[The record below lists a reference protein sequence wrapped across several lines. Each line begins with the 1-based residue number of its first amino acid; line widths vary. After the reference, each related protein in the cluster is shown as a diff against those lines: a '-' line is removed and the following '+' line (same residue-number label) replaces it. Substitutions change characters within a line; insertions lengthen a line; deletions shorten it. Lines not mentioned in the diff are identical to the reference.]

1 MMPLYD
7 HQMVTAKQ
15 IFLNPYTF
23 CLNEAGT
30 GKTRS
35 WLEAFNWELQNSKSK
50 VKQALIVAPLSILE
64 PSWAD
69 DIAKFYPHMT
79 VEIAHGRRKETALNS
94 SANIILVNHD
104 GVKWINKLTKDFT
117 NWWIC
122 VDESTAFKNKDSLR
136 SKSLAQLIQRN
147 FTNKVLMTGTP
158 NPNTVLDA
166 WHQMK
171 LLDNGVRLDR
181 NIYVF
186 RNKVCS
192 PQWVPGVPKPVYKD
206 KPGAEKQ
213 VMEWIKDCSVRFTAE
228 ECLDLP
234 KNRIQKIFVKL
245 PKKAIDAYRKLA
257 REAYVQLESGVVTA
271 VHAGALTKKLLQ
283 ICTGSVYDSTHN
295 AIMAHENR
303 YSLVIDLV
311 EQRTT
316 PCVVAFNWRHEKE
329 GLLKLAKKRGI
340 TTEFIDGSV
349 APSDRAD
356 VVRRFQHGHT
366 KMLLCQPQSASH
378 GLTLTT
384 ARTTIWAS
392 PTYNAEHYLQMNKRI
407 HRVGQT
413 AKTETILIT
422 AEETA
427 EEQVYE
433 KLNGKVERME
443 SLLHLMADHTRREA
457 A

>member
-213 VMEWIKDCSVRFTAE
+213 VMEWIRTHHETVSGRSGYADFYKRDCQLKLLDPVGTVVELWDLKGCFLTNATFGDLDYGAEDFTE
-228 ECLDLP
+228 
-234 KNRIQKIFVKL
+234 I
-245 PKKAIDAYRKLA
+245 
-257 REAYVQLESGVVTA
+257 
-271 VHAGALTKKLLQ
+271 ALTLRFDNCVLQ
-283 ICTGSVYDSTHN
+283 
-295 AIMAHENR
+295 
-303 YSLVIDLV
+303 
-311 EQRTT
+311 
-316 PCVVAFNWRHEKE
+316 F
-329 GLLKLAKKRGI
+329 
-340 TTEFIDGSV
+340 
-349 APSDRAD
+349 
-356 VVRRFQHGHT
+356 
-366 KMLLCQPQSASH
+366 
-378 GLTLTT
+378 
-384 ARTTIWAS
+384 
-392 PTYNAEHYLQMNKRI
+392 
-407 HRVGQT
+407 
-413 AKTETILIT
+413 
-422 AEETA
+422 
-427 EEQVYE
+427 
-433 KLNGKVERME
+433 
-443 SLLHLMADHTRREA
+443 
-457 A
+457 